1 MTGFDGYDLDGSGA
15 VVADNIA
22 LAEAPRFRTVADIDS
37 ENYYRYS
44 AGAYPEL
51 ARGGWTDGGK
61 HPMFIGALKPIDDGT
76 VIVVR

>member
-51 ARGGWTDGGK
+51 AAADGRTAGSIRWSSE
-61 HPMFIGALKPIDDGT
+61 P
-76 VIVVR
+76 